1 MTKTKTAKK
10 KARNSAAGP
19 SSAAVVW
26 RGPIRTPR
34 DGTVSDAITIRL
46 SAVNAL
52 VGSANGVGYAANN
65 TAVNTCTDWAG
76 YAAVYDEYRVLGF
89 QVDFLPHFP
98 GGNGA
103 GAIHGAGF
111 SLTTHSADSFVGPS
125 EDVLVQHADWKPFYT
140 SAAFKE
146 QWNMDGLEE
155 AAFLNVASAGSP
167 PLLGT
172 IVFVAKTATSA
183 VSYGWVALTYAV
195 QFRGRK

>member
-10 KARNSAAGP
+10 KTRDAAAGP

-26 RGPIRTPR
+26 RGPIRAPR
-34 DGTVSDAITIRL
+34 DGTVSDAITVRL
-46 SAVNAL
+46 SYVNAL
-52 VGSANGVGYAANN
+52 QGGVGGVGYAANN
-65 TAVNTCTDWAG
+65 ISVNTATDWAG

-89 QVDFLPHFP
+89 QTDFLPHFP
-98 GGNGA
+98 GGNGS
-103 GAIHGAGF
+103 GVLHGAGF

-146 QWNMDGLEE
+146 QWNMDGMEE
-155 AAFLNVASAGSP
+155 AAFLNVASAGTA

-183 VSYGWVALTYAV
+183 ISYGWVVTTFAV